1 MNRLFVAQNRF
12 LIERQSKSFC
22 EMLLYLWRY
31 ELFVRSLV
39 KTKGH
44 GYINLTTKVP
54 IVRGDQVP
62 GCLLHLTM
70 QLNTMALWAWLHAL
84 PDTTTQCCHRV
95 CSSVTTGYRTSNTF
109 IPFLQRQF
117 LHASWSLKY
126 HTMFWASLECDMQ
139 SSITTIHWH
148 WV

>member
-70 QLNTMALWAWLHAL
+70 QLNTMAL
-84 PDTTTQCCHRV
+84 
-95 CSSVTTGYRTSNTF
+95 
-109 IPFLQRQF
+109 
-117 LHASWSLKY
+117 
-126 HTMFWASLECDMQ
+126 
-139 SSITTIHWH
+139 
-148 WV
+148 